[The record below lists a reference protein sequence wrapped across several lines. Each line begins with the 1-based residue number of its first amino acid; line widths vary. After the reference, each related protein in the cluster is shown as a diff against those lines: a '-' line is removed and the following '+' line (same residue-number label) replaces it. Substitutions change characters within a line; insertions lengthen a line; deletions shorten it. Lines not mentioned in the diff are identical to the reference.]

1 MWRWLACWFRREPV
15 ETGFPESG
23 PLTAQLAAR
32 QIQSLLERQRAD
44 AAAKDSESWQ
54 WGNTGTVV
62 RRAVMACEKI
72 LLPLPEG
79 TMLRVYWQ
87 RVLPELAQ
95 LAERYRG
102 DEDDPAGYGLGT
114 VREAEEAIKAMAHD
128 G

>member
-1 MWRWLACWFRREPV
+1 
-15 ETGFPESG
+15 
-23 PLTAQLAAR
+23 LTAQTAER
-32 QIQSLLERQRAD
+32 QIRVLLERQRAD
-44 AAAKDSESWQ
+44 AAAKDSEAWH
-54 WGNTGTVV
+54 WGNTGAVV

-79 TMLRVYWQ
+79 TTLRVYWQ

-114 VREAEEAIKAMAHD
+114 VREVEEAIKVMAHD